1 MRTLL
6 YFRTHFDDHANTG
19 VIDKCK
25 AIAQGFGAESDS
37 WFFDQNGLQHEGPDN
52 TPSFHWKTPKR
63 SWRHLYLYYFAAD
76 RYLIQHIDFKQYE
89 VFYIRHL
96 PAHPIFLT
104 LLQKAKQHNPS
115 IKIIIELPTWPY
127 DEEVKGITA
136 QLAAILDR
144 TCREKMSDY
153 TDYFVHFGPETEI
166 WGIPTLRIT
175 NGIEVRKKTAR
186 QLKDQKNGMLRLLA
200 VGNWN
205 HTLGIDRLL
214 QGLSMYHKMGK
225 KATLRIVGQGTAID
239 TLKRL
244 VQELGMEAIVSFLPP
259 CTGSEYDR
267 LFDEADIAIGKLYI
281 PVKGLAATSSLRHRD
296 YCARGIPFVLA
307 GRDSDISENWPFALH
322 LPQNSAPINI
332 AEIQDFYDKIK
343 VNYPDYQAQ
352 MRDFALENLD
362 WAGKIKGIIALM
374 KA

>member
-6 YFRTHFDDHANTG
+6 YFRTHFDDPANTG

-25 AIAQGFGAESDS
+25 AIALGFGADS
-37 WFFDQNGLQHEGPDN
+37 NIWFFDQNGLQHEGPDN
-52 TPSFHWKTPKR
+52 TPSFQWRMPKR

-89 VFYIRHL
+89 VLYIRHL
-96 PAHPIFLT
+96 PTHPIFLT
-104 LLQKAKQHNPS
+104 LLQKAKQQNPLL
-115 IKIIIELPTWPY
+115 KIIIELPTWPY

-144 TCREKMSDY
+144 ACREKMVDY
-153 TDYFVHFGPETEI
+153 TDYFLHFGPETEI
-166 WGIPTLRIT
+166 WGVPTLRIT
-175 NGIEVRKKTAR
+175 NGIEVQKKPTR
-186 QLKDQKNGMLRLLA
+186 ELKVQKDGVLRLLA

-205 HTLGIDRLL
+205 HPLGIDRLL
-214 QGLSMYHKMGK
+214 QGLNTYHKMGK
-225 KATLRIVGQGTAID
+225 KATLRIVGQGTAIA

-244 VQELGMEAIVSFLPP
+244 VQELEMEAIVSFLPP
-259 CTGSEYDR
+259 CTGPEYDR
-267 LFDEADIAIGKLYI
+267 LFDEADIAIGKLFI

-307 GRDSDISENWPFALH
+307 GMDSDISENWPFTLQ
-322 LPQNSAPINI
+322 LPQNAAPINV

-343 VNYPDYQAQ
+343 VNYPDYQVQ
-352 MRDFALENLD
+352 MRNFALENLD
-362 WAGKIKGIIALM
+362 WAGKIKGIIALL